1 MYLQFF
7 LQKVEMKFPNDRGLL
22 NRMSII
28 EEAQP
33 QQIRMAHLAVVGSHK
48 VNGVAALHSNLI
60 KTTVRTDV
68 AFCMIVKYKALT
80 FFFFYTLDLQRL
92 CSLLW

>member
-1 MYLQFF
+1 MFDMNIIQFF

-60 KTTVRTDV
+60 KTTVRSDFLFAV
-68 AFCMIVKYKALT
+68 RVCEVQRFNRYIVSCFLP
-80 FFFFYTLDLQRL
+80 
-92 CSLLW
+92 

>member
-1 MYLQFF
+1 
-7 LQKVEMKFPNDRGLL
+7 MKFPNDRGLL

-60 KTTVRTDV
+60 KTTVRTDISSCV
-68 AFCMIVKYKALT
+68 IFKYEVLT
-80 FFFFYTLDLQRL
+80 SFFF
-92 CSLLW
+92 